1 MYPAALLT
9 LMDYFVTGATGFV
22 GGRVA
27 RDLLAAGHRVRAV
40 VRTPGKAGDLREA
53 GAELFEGD
61 VTQKESM
68 RKAME
73 GADGVFHIAGW
84 YKVGAR
90 DKRPGQAINVEG
102 TRNVLELMKEVGLPK
117 GVYTSTLGVFGD
129 TKAKLVDEHY
139 RMNGP
144 WLSQYDRTKWVAH
157 YEVAEPMMR
166 DGLPLVIVQP
176 GLVYG
181 PGDTSALRPTLLDYL
196 RRKLKR
202 VPAGA
207 AYCWGHIEDT
217 ARGHILA
224 MEKGKA
230 GESYIIAGPAHTLVE
245 AFEIAE
251 RITGI
256 PAPRS
261 HPSPGTVRM
270 ISRMMAFVEKFK
282 AVSESMS
289 SEQLRVLAG
298 ATYLGDSS
306 KARRELGFSAR
317 PLEEG
322 LRETLAHEMALLG
335 LGKLAPVPG
344 STMA

>member
-1 MYPAALLT
+1 
-9 LMDYFVTGATGFV
+9 MDYFVTGATGFV

-27 RDLLAAGHRVRAV
+27 RELLAAGHRVRAV
-40 VRTPGKAGDLREA
+40 VRTPEKAADLREA
-53 GAELFEGD
+53 GADLFEGD
-61 VTQKESM
+61 VAKKETM

-90 DKRPGQAINVEG
+90 DKRPGQAINIDG
-102 TRNVLELMKEVGLPK
+102 TRNVLELMRELKVPK

-129 TKAKLVDEHY
+129 TKGKLADEHY
-139 RMNGP
+139 KMNGP
-144 WLSQYDRTKWVAH
+144 WLSEYDRTKWVAH
-157 YEVAEPMMR
+157 YEVAEPMMKE
-166 DGLPLVIVQP
+166 GLPLMIVQP
-176 GLVYG
+176 GLIYG
-181 PGDTSALRPTLLDYL
+181 PGDTSALRPTLLGYL
-196 RRKLKR
+196 QRRLKR

-207 AYCWGHIEDT
+207 SYCWGHIEDT
-217 ARGHILA
+217 ARGHIRA
-224 MEKGKA
+224 MEKGKP

-256 PAPRS
+256 PATKN

-270 ISRMMAFVEKFK
+270 ISRIMAVVEKFK
-282 AVSESMS
+282 TVSESMS

-298 ATYLGDSS
+298 VTYLGDSS

-322 LRETLAHEMALLG
+322 LRETLALEMALMG
-335 LGKLAPVPG
+335 LGKLPPVPG
-344 STMA
+344 PTMA